1 LSTLAI
7 GHGGSEIWKSALI
20 VSFYGSI
27 VLRRT
32 DLISGVID
40 NISHKPKPN
49 LPLSLAAP
57 CPGPARRRVTA
68 PEVFPPSG
76 LSALNPRSA
85 AAIFLPHF
93 DSHVPNALRV
103 PRPADIGK
111 LLATFQGHTD
121 TVLERGLQL
130 GRPAGAHRIGGQDCA
145 AFAHIADGCPSAD
158 WCADFLVWLGGKR
171 IAPDGQI
178 ETLSGDKLLKLEVQL
193 RPHTNEDTDYAR
205 LLRWRLLTAEE
216 RSVDPYDTTT
226 QAQAADLIIRLDMNE
241 YETEHAYALDPWHPL
256 VHLALAGFEQD
267 ESQADFLRRFS
278 LDRLSNDAKLRQ
290 RAVEFLRK
298 QGKRGFGVG
307 SGSPGL
313 HRTAPRLAADNQA
326 APGRHQNAL

>member
-1 LSTLAI
+1 M
-7 GHGGSEIWKSALI
+7 
-20 VSFYGSI
+20 
-27 VLRRT
+27 RRT

-171 IAPDGQI
+171 IARDGQI
-178 ETLSGDKLLKLEVQL
+178 ETLSEDELLKLEARL
-193 RPHTNEDTDYAR
+193 RPHMNEDTDCAR
-205 LLRWRLLTAEE
+205 LLRWRLLAPEQ
-216 RSVDPYDTTT
+216 RPVDPYGTTT
-226 QAQAADLIIRLDMNE
+226 QEQAADLIIQPGMNRI
-241 YETEHAYALDPWHPL
+241 ETEHAYDLDPWHPL
-256 VHLALAGFEQD
+256 VHLALAGFAED
-267 ESQADFLRRFS
+267 RVRADFLQRYS
-278 LDRLSNDAKLRQ
+278 LDRLPDDPKLRH
-290 RAVEFLRK
+290 RAAEFLRE
-298 QGKRGFGVG
+298 QGKED
-307 SGSPGL
+307 
-313 HRTAPRLAADNQA
+313 LAREVEVLGQ
-326 APGRHQNAL
+326 